1 MMKISPSL
9 LAADFARLDRELA
22 KIEAGG
28 ADWLHLDVMDGVFV
42 PNISFGL
49 PVIQS
54 LRPVSRLTFDVHLMI
69 QNPIRYVEAFQKAGA
84 DYLTFHL
91 ESEGDPGKTI
101 EAIHRAGMKAGIS
114 IKPGTPVER
123 LLPYLPGLELVLIMS
138 VEPGFGGQKFMPES
152 LEKIAAVRT
161 AAPDI
166 HISVDG
172 GINGETGALCRKAGA
187 DVLVAG
193 SYVFGAENPAAAI
206 ARLKGAE
213 DGTQD

>member
-42 PNISFGL
+42 PNIAFGL

-152 LEKIAAVRT
+152 LGKIAAVRA
-161 AAPDI
+161 AAPGI

>member
-1 MMKISPSL
+1 MIRIAPSIL
-9 LAADFARLDRELA
+9 SCDFARLGEEAAAVREA
-22 KIEAGG
+22 G
-28 ADWLHLDVMDGVFV
+28 ADWLHVDVMDGHFV
-42 PNISFGL
+42 PNLSLGV
-49 PVIQS
+49 PVVQS
-54 LRPVSRLTFDVHLMI
+54 LRKATDLFLDTRLMI
-69 QNPIRYVEAFQKAGA
+69 TDPLNYVEPFVKAGA
-84 DYLTFHL
+84 DLITFHL
-91 ESEGDPGKTI
+91 ESEGDPGETI

-114 IKPGTPVER
+114 INPGTPVER

-152 LEKIAAVRT
+152 LEKIAAVRA

>member
-91 ESEGDPGKTI
+91 ESEGDPGETI
-101 EAIHRAGMKAGIS
+101 EAIHAAGMKAGLS
-114 IKPGTPVER
+114 IRPGTPVER

-138 VEPGFGGQKFMPES
+138 VEPGFGGQSFIPGSLDKIRELRALADES
-152 LEKIAAVRT
+152 GLATILE
-161 AAPDI
+161 
-166 HISVDG
+166 VDG
-172 GINGETGALCRKAGA
+172 GI
-187 DVLVAG
+187 
-193 SYVFGAENPAAAI
+193 SAAH
-206 ARLKGAE
+206 AR
-213 DGTQD
+213 

>member
-123 LLPYLPGLELVLIMS
+123 LVPCLRGLELVLVMS

-152 LEKIAAVRT
+152 LEKIAAVRA

>member
-91 ESEGDPGKTI
+91 ESEGDPGETI

-114 IKPGTPVER
+114 IKPGTPAER

-138 VEPGFGGQKFMPES
+138 VEPGFGGQKFMPGC
-152 LEKIAAVRT
+152 LEKIAAVRA
-161 AAPDI
+161 AAP
-166 HISVDG
+166 
-172 GINGETGALCRKAGA
+172 GIPK
-187 DVLVAG
+187 G
-193 SYVFGAENPAAAI
+193 SKTFLFCVM
-206 ARLKGAE
+206 
-213 DGTQD
+213 

>member
-1 MMKISPSL
+1 MWRPS
-9 LAADFARLDRELA
+9 
-22 KIEAGG
+22 KKPG
-28 ADWLHLDVMDGVFV
+28 
-42 PNISFGL
+42 PN
-49 PVIQS
+49 
-54 LRPVSRLTFDVHLMI
+54 
-69 QNPIRYVEAFQKAGA
+69 
-84 DYLTFHL
+84 LTFHL
-91 ESEGDPGKTI
+91 ESEGDPWETI

-114 IKPGTPVER
+114 IKPGTLGGKAAALSAGAGTGAHHER
-123 LLPYLPGLELVLIMS
+123 RAGVRRAEVYAGES
-138 VEPGFGGQKFMPES
+138 GKNRGGRR
-152 LEKIAAVRT
+152 A

>member
-152 LEKIAAVRT
+152 LGKIAAVR
-161 AAPDI
+161 AAVPDI

>member
-1 MMKISPSL
+1 MKISPSL
-9 LAADFARLDRELA
+9 LAADFARLDRELD
-22 KIEAGG
+22 KIEKGG

-54 LRPVSRLTFDVHLMI
+54 LRPVTGLTFDVHLMI
-69 QNPIRYVEAFQKAGA
+69 KDPIRYVADFQKAGA

-91 ESEGDPGKTI
+91 ESEGDPQKTI
-101 EAIHRAGMKAGIS
+101 EAIHRAGMKAGMS
-114 IKPGTPVER
+114 IKPGTPAEA
-123 LLPYLPGLELVLIMS
+123 LLPYLPELELVLVMS
-138 VEPGFGGQKFMPES
+138 VEPGFGGQKFMPEC
-152 LEKIAAVRT
+152 LDKIAAVRA

-172 GINGETGALCRKAGA
+172 GINGETGARCRKAGA

-193 SYVFGAENPAAAI
+193 SYVFGAEDPAAAI
-206 ARLKGAE
+206 AKLKGAE
-213 DGTQD
+213 DGKED

>member
-91 ESEGDPGKTI
+91 ESEGDPGETI

-114 IKPGTPVER
+114 INPGTPVER

-152 LEKIAAVRT
+152 LEKIAAVRA

>member
-138 VEPGFGGQKFMPES
+138 VEPGFGVKRVMPERM
-152 LEKIAAVRT
+152 EKIAAVRA

>member
-91 ESEGDPGKTI
+91 ESEGDPGETI
-101 EAIHRAGMKAGIS
+101 EAIHAAGMKAGLS
-114 IKPGTPVER
+114 IRPGTPVER

-138 VEPGFGGQKFMPES
+138 VEPGFGGQKFMPGC
-152 LEKIAAVRT
+152 LEKIAAVRA

>member
-91 ESEGDPGKTI
+91 ESEGDPGETI
-101 EAIHRAGMKAGIS
+101 EAIHAAGMKAGLS
-114 IKPGTPVER
+114 IRPGTLVER

-152 LEKIAAVRT
+152 LEKIAAVRA

>member
-42 PNISFGL
+42 PNISFGM

-54 LRPVSRLTFDVHLMI
+54 LRPVSRLTFYVHLMI

-91 ESEGDPGKTI
+91 ESEGDPGETI

-152 LEKIAAVRT
+152 LGKIAAVRA

>member
-91 ESEGDPGKTI
+91 ESEGDPGETI
-101 EAIHRAGMKAGIS
+101 EAIHAAGMKAGLS
-114 IKPGTPVER
+114 IRPGTPVER

-152 LEKIAAVRT
+152 LEKIAAVRA

>member
-54 LRPVSRLTFDVHLMI
+54 LRPVSRLSFDVHLMI

-91 ESEGDPGKTI
+91 ESEGDPGETI

-152 LEKIAAVRT
+152 LEKIAAVRA

-172 GINGETGALCRKAGA
+172 GITGETGALCRKAGA